1 MQATQTKYTR
11 GREGQRG
18 IGLRQYMLA
27 SGYRSLEQETYLRM
41 MCDVHH
47 SNSSNKTQ
55 NVGNQAHVKVDF
67 GHRTLEVQASMY
79 IESNE
84 QCQKDA

>member
-1 MQATQTKYTR
+1 
-11 GREGQRG
+11 
-18 IGLRQYMLA
+18 
-27 SGYRSLEQETYLRM
+27 M